1 MPEVCTKMAKRH
13 ASHLAAVV
21 ERLRRNAWPNRLR
34 IASGRFPAGGHKWG
48 DCCVVTVGAAGG
60 GLVCFGRRGLMLPCS
75 WMMCLS
81 GRWGRVA
88 LQAKQLTPPAH
99 YKAQLAGVAGL
110 VHVTVEVNASAG

>member
-1 MPEVCTKMAKRH
+1 
-13 ASHLAAVV
+13 
-21 ERLRRNAWPNRLR
+21 
-34 IASGRFPAGGHKWG
+34 
-48 DCCVVTVGAAGG
+48 
-60 GLVCFGRRGLMLPCS
+60 MLPCG